1 MLSGLFH
8 DIAQLTFG
16 VSAALVTGT
25 ALAYWFSTDEDDG
38 WVEAPAVRDVS
49 PSWLA
54 RNAAYRIDP
63 LLARTVRVKEEAQ
76 P

>member
-1 MLSGLFH
+1 MIGGLLH
-8 DIAQLTFG
+8 DIWNLTIG
-16 VSAALVTGT
+16 IGGAMVGGAMLAAWCTE
-25 ALAYWFSTDEDDG
+25 DQDDG
-38 WVEAPAVRDVS
+38 WVEAPEPRDVS